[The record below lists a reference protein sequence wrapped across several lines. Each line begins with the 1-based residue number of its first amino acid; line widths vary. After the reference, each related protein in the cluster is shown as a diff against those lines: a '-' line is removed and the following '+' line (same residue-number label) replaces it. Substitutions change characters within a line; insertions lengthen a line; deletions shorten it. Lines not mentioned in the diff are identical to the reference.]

1 MSDNTKGLGEFETLT
16 FDEDYDLDGI
26 IRLADSENAAMI
38 FTFEDE
44 DDERHYMNRYD
55 ILECAEGTERML
67 RRIHH
72 YLESDEA
79 NGLFISFAVAYEG
92 RLNILDGQSL
102 NLDDVD
108 LGELELSENNRAR
121 SSRLRV
127 ENVIY
132 GMLIRQQDEAYT
144 FNEVVYIDG
153 GNKTHS
159 WAEKVIDAGELT
171 FLMKNMIE
179 QFN

>member
-1 MSDNTKGLGEFETLT
+1 MNDNTKGLDTIEGLG
-16 FDEDYDLDGI
+16 FDEDIYDLDGI
-26 IRLADSENAAMI
+26 IRLADSEDAAMI

-55 ILECAEGTERML
+55 ILECNEGTERML
-67 RRIHH
+67 RRIHR
-72 YLESDEA
+72 YLESDEM

-92 RLNILDGQSL
+92 RLNILDGQSIV
-102 NLDDVD
+102 LDDID
-108 LGELELSENNRAR
+108 LGELELG
-121 SSRLRV
+121 

-132 GMLIRQQDEAYT
+132 GMLIRQCDGEYIFDEM
-144 FNEVVYIDG
+144 VYIDG

-171 FLMKNMIE
+171 VRMRQMID
-179 QFN
+179 QFA

>member
-55 ILECAEGTERML
+55 ILECAEGMERML

-108 LGELELSENNRAR
+108 LGELELG
-121 SSRLRV
+121 

>member
-108 LGELELSENNRAR
+108 LGELELG
-121 SSRLRV
+121 